1 MNNSSE
7 NPISYG
13 LTRLNVLSETE
24 TSVDKRTLNSL
35 NELNQ
40 STLLVEIKYQTNK
53 QHNFKVRKIC
63 SVDIDLFLTN
73 TSGDSESELILL
85 ARNQYNSSKQE
96 SLKNYLWIGANKKF
110 VKLNPNQSKV
120 VKFRLAIMANGVYEI
135 GKIKDDT
142 LIKLSLL
149 DASKVLSNEAK
160 EAIGDLNY
168 NKIEEENQN
177 IMRQLETASIS
188 IFKKKKDE
196 QNYEFFK
203 RLNPFTIRINDN

>member
-1 MNNSSE
+1 LNNSSE